1 MPAEEKKSRSD
12 VGKEV
17 IIMIDSGQI
26 LTAVLMLGGVLGGV
40 MIGYPLAIVV
50 GFIGVVAGVG
60 AFGIIPTLELFY
72 SRTYELLTN
81 YTFLAIPMFVFMGSM
96 LEHSGV
102 AKGLYDA
109 LYEALGRLKGG
120 LAIATVLIG
129 TVLAA
134 AVGILGA
141 SVTMLTLVALPS
153 MLEKGYD
160 KSLAAGSIMAGGTLG
175 ILIPPSV
182 MLVVYGPLASLSVG
196 KLLMGAF
203 LPGFMLSGLYCAYIA
218 IVCYIKPSRG
228 PAISRE
234 QRLSTAQI
242 LKKLLVSLF
251 PPAVL
256 IMSVLGV
263 IFLGIAP
270 PTQAASVGAFA
281 SILIALAYGKLTWEN
296 FKDAAMQTVKIS
308 GMVMLVGTMCFS
320 FVGVFIRVGGGEVI
334 SQFLLNAPI
343 GRWGILGIVLLFTV
357 FLGMVMEWIG
367 VLFILVPIV
376 TPIMAK
382 FGFNP
387 LWFALMMCITL
398 QTSFL
403 TPPVAPAI
411 FYFQGAVDPK
421 LGVNI
426 GHAMKGVL
434 PFIFLVLVGVALCS
448 LFPNIILWLPSI
460 MIGG

>member
-1 MPAEEKKSRSD
+1 M
-12 VGKEV
+12 V
-17 IIMIDSGQI
+17 DSGQL

-40 MIGYPLAIVV
+40 MIGYHLAIIV
-50 GFIGVVAGVG
+50 GFVGLVAGVVL
-60 AFGIIPTLELFY
+60 FGILPTLELFY

-81 YTFLAIPMFVFMGSM
+81 YTFLAIPMFVFMGSI
-96 LEHSGV
+96 LEHSGI
-102 AKGLYDA
+102 ARDLYDA

-129 TVLAA
+129 TILAA

-153 MLEKGYD
+153 MIEKGYD

-203 LPGFMLSGLYCAYIA
+203 LPGFLLSGLYCIYIA
-218 IVCYIKPSRG
+218 IVCYIKPFYG

-234 QRLSTAQI
+234 QRLSTLQI

-256 IMSVLGV
+256 VMSVLGV

-281 SILIALAYGKLTWEN
+281 SILLALVYRKFTWEN
-296 FKDAAMQTVKIS
+296 FKAAAMQTVKIS
-308 GMVMLVGTMCFS
+308 GMVILVGAMCFS

-334 SQFLLNAPI
+334 SQLILNASI
-343 GRWGILGIVLLFTV
+343 SRWGILGIVLLLTV
-357 FLGMVMEWIG
+357 LLGMVMEWIG

-382 FGFNP
+382 LGFDP
-387 LWFALMMCITL
+387 LWFALMVCITL

-411 FYFQGAVDPK
+411 FYFRGAVDPE
-421 LGVNI
+421 LGVNT
-426 GHAMKGVL
+426 GHMIKGVL
-434 PFIFLVLVGVALCS
+434 PFIFLILVGLVICS

-460 MIGG
+460 MIGE

>member
-1 MPAEEKKSRSD
+1 M
-12 VGKEV
+12 V
-17 IIMIDSGQI
+17 DSGQL

-40 MIGYPLAIVV
+40 MIGYHLAIIV
-50 GFIGVVAGVG
+50 GFVGLVAGVVL
-60 AFGIIPTLELFY
+60 FGILPTLELFY

-81 YTFLAIPMFVFMGSM
+81 YTFLAIPMFVFMGSI
-96 LEHSGV
+96 LEHSGI
-102 AKGLYDA
+102 ASDLYDA

-129 TVLAA
+129 TILAA

-153 MLEKGYD
+153 MIEKGYD

-203 LPGFMLSGLYCAYIA
+203 LPGFLLSGLYCIYIA
-218 IVCYIKPSRG
+218 IVCYIKPFYG

-234 QRLSTAQI
+234 QRLSTLQI

-256 IMSVLGV
+256 VMSVLGV

-281 SILIALAYGKLTWEN
+281 SILLALVYRKFTWEN
-296 FKDAAMQTVKIS
+296 FKAAAMQTVKIS
-308 GMVMLVGTMCFS
+308 GMVILVGAMCFS

-334 SQFLLNAPI
+334 SQLILNASI
-343 GRWGILGIVLLFTV
+343 SRWGILGIVLLLTV
-357 FLGMVMEWIG
+357 LLGMVMEWIG

-382 FGFNP
+382 LGFDP
-387 LWFALMMCITL
+387 LWFALMVCITL

-411 FYFQGAVDPK
+411 FYFRGAVDSE
-421 LGVNI
+421 LGVNT
-426 GHAMKGVL
+426 GHMIKGVL
-434 PFIFLVLVGVALCS
+434 PFIFLILVGLVICS

-460 MIGG
+460 MIGE

>member
-1 MPAEEKKSRSD
+1 M
-12 VGKEV
+12 V
-17 IIMIDSGQI
+17 DSGQL

-40 MIGYPLAIVV
+40 MIGYHLAIIV
-50 GFIGVVAGVG
+50 GFVGLVAGVVL
-60 AFGIIPTLELFY
+60 FGILPTLELFY

-81 YTFLAIPMFVFMGSM
+81 YTFLAIPMFVFMGSI
-96 LEHSGV
+96 LEHSGI
-102 AKGLYDA
+102 ASDLYDA

-129 TVLAA
+129 TILAA

-153 MLEKGYD
+153 MIEKGYD

-203 LPGFMLSGLYCAYIA
+203 LPGFLLSGLYCIYIA
-218 IVCYIKPSRG
+218 IVCYIKPFYG

-234 QRLSTAQI
+234 QRLSTLQI

-256 IMSVLGV
+256 VMSVLGV

-281 SILIALAYGKLTWEN
+281 SILLALVYRKFTWEN
-296 FKDAAMQTVKIS
+296 FKAAAMQTVKIS
-308 GMVMLVGTMCFS
+308 GMVILVGAMCFS

-334 SQFLLNAPI
+334 SQLILNASI
-343 GRWGILGIVLLFTV
+343 SRWGILGIVLLLTV
-357 FLGMVMEWIG
+357 LLGMVMEWIG

-382 FGFNP
+382 LGFDP
-387 LWFALMMCITL
+387 LWFALMVCITL

-411 FYFQGAVDPK
+411 FYFRGAVDPE
-421 LGVNI
+421 LGVNT
-426 GHAMKGVL
+426 GHMIKGVL
-434 PFIFLVLVGVALCS
+434 PFIFLILVGLVICS

-460 MIGG
+460 MIGE